1 MNPSAPDLTGLFI
14 ALALIGLSLFG
25 FWLWAVLQ
33 CANAQ
38 FKQPVDKVVWILI
51 LIFLGPLGALLFAT
65 SGRKHAQRS
74 GESDKWVV

>member
-1 MNPSAPDLTGLFI
+1 
-14 ALALIGLSLFG
+14 
-25 FWLWAVLQ
+25 VLQ